1 MNSNILPIPLPGR
14 SLDALGALM
23 LFFLAAALCLFVL
36 LIVTLGG
43 NTPFETRLYCVKK
56 IVPLGEVNL
65 FFRSV
70 CFYHYNIKC
79 LVIINISLVFLSFIF
94 FPLPNRPA
102 TKGASAEK
110 ILAIS
115 IRLHLWF

>member
-36 LIVTLGG
+36 LIVTLDG
-43 NTPFETRLYCVKK
+43 NAPFETRLYCVKE
-56 IVPLGEVNL
+56 IVPLGEVSL

-70 CFYHYNIKC
+70 YFYHYNI
-79 LVIINISLVFLSFIF
+79 NSMSSH
-94 FPLPNRPA
+94 N
-102 TKGASAEK
+102 
-110 ILAIS
+110 
-115 IRLHLWF
+115 